1 MKADKTAAQYDQG
14 DDFRYGR
21 GAVFVFG
28 IGLMA
33 DGGRNVSAEKKT
45 LLVFLRRF

>member
-1 MKADKTAAQYDQG
+1 MTKEMIFAAVG
-14 DDFRYGR
+14 

-33 DGGRNVSAEKKT
+33 DGGRNVAAEKKT